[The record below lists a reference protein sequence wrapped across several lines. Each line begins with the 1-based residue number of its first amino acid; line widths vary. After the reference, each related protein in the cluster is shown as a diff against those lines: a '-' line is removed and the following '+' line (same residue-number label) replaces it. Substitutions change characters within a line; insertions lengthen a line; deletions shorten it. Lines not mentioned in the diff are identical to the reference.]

1 MRRLALLLVV
11 PMVLAGC
18 AGYDNLSG
26 AQKGGLIG
34 AGTGAAAGAIIGSQ
48 VSGNRSGHAGTGAII
63 GALGGAAAGALIGD
77 SMEKKPANPGQ
88 DRGQLPPVPPPPGP
102 PGSAGPPPSQASVTV
117 PGQYPSDPT
126 RGQLVNST
134 PFKVQVYIDSDPN
147 RGGSNAF
154 AMNPN
159 EVLPVNLDVG
169 AHRIVAIA
177 TRDTQFGPRTVG
189 RLDRPVNVDVRGAG
203 WEMRFNEGDF
213 R

>member
-1 MRRLALLLVV
+1 MKKLVLV
-11 PMVLAGC
+11 LIPTMVLAGC

-26 AQKGGLIG
+26 AQKGAVVG

-48 VSGNRSGHAGTGAII
+48 VKGNRSGHAGTGAII

-77 SMEKKPANPGQ
+77 AMQKPAGQGQ
-88 DRGQLPPVPPPPGP
+88 DRGQLQPVP
-102 PGSAGPPPSQASVTV
+102 APSQASVTV
-117 PGQYPSDPT
+117 AGQYPSDPT
-126 RGQLVNST
+126 LGQVVNGT
-134 PFKVQVYIDSDPN
+134 PFKVQPFIDTDPG
-147 RGGSNAF
+147 RDGTTAYT
-154 AMNPN
+154 MNPN

-169 AHRIVAIA
+169 RHRIVAIA

-189 RLDRPVNVDVRGAG
+189 RLDRPLNMDVRGSG